1 MGGDSKENCVVRG
14 QGVRQEKREGNQ
26 AGHGEEFTFYS
37 IVGENTE
44 ALGFPVK
51 MIAAAVQR
59 ISCRGH

>member
-1 MGGDSKENCVVRG
+1 M
-14 QGVRQEKREGNQ
+14 RQEKREGNQ